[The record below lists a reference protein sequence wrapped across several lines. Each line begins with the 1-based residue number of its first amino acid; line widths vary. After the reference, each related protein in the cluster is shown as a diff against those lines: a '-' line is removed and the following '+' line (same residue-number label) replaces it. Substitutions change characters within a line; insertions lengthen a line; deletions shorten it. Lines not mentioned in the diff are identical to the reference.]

1 MDQSLNLNLPS
12 AASAEEKHEL
22 SVVRETAMK
31 ALSLPIP
38 EPSIRARRRSV
49 PQSTPLQAEK
59 KKAKLQSSDNGNSQL
74 ITVTADDRVNE
85 FPDSYLE
92 ARKGKLFC
100 LACRENISLK
110 ASAIFVRQFCSNL
123 CKMSSPPI

>member
-1 MDQSLNLNLPS
+1 MLLP
-12 AASAEEKHEL
+12 AAEEKHEL

-38 EPSIRARRRSV
+38 EPSILARRRSV

-74 ITVTADDRVNE
+74 ITVTAADCDNE
-85 FPDSYLE
+85 FPDS
-92 ARKGKLFC
+92 
-100 LACRENISLK
+100 
-110 ASAIFVRQFCSNL
+110 
-123 CKMSSPPI
+123 

>member
-1 MDQSLNLNLPS
+1 
-12 AASAEEKHEL
+12 
-22 SVVRETAMK
+22 MK

-38 EPSIRARRRSV
+38 ELSILARRRSVRILV

-85 FPDSYLE
+85 FPSM
-92 ARKGKLFC
+92 AIWKLAKESC
-100 LACRENISLK
+100 SVSL
-110 ASAIFVRQFCSNL
+110 VGRTL
-123 CKMSSPPI
+123 L